1 MHFEIIHTL
10 IRATGKCTYL
20 IVAAYGTGVRELPTR
35 VQSLTPDTITLQSV
49 IEAEDWVVAECIAL
63 TKTTKIL
70 KSSEV
75 ILLRFLTN
83 SIKA

>member
-10 IRATGKCTYL
+10 TRATGKCTYL
-20 IVAAYGTGVRELPTR
+20 IVADGTGLRELPTR
-35 VQSLTPDTITLQSV
+35 VQSLTPDTIILQSV
-49 IEAEDWVVAECIAL
+49 IEAEDWMVAECIAL